1 MHFLIKIAQKQKN
14 IGMMQE
20 KIQQLSDTIIIN
32 KVITSQIKDF
42 KVKNIYFYDDK
53 NEIYNLKLL
62 VEFIENKYLYFDS
75 ASFNITDNTDILNQ
89 CSWKKIEV
97 LEENTN
103 IISIKEDELTSYFI
117 LFSNNDI
124 LYIFQRLIS
133 SNKWEQ
139 NFEIVKKY
147 LKTIKRLRTT

>member
-1 MHFLIKIAQKQKN
+1 
-14 IGMMQE
+14 MQE

-133 SNKWEQ
+133 SNQWEQ
-139 NFEIVKKY
+139 NFEIVKKISEDY
-147 LKTIKRLRTT
+147 KEVENYMNEDWIDIL

>member
-1 MHFLIKIAQKQKN
+1 
-14 IGMMQE
+14 MQE

-89 CSWKKIEV
+89 CSWKKIEI